1 MKFERHTDPGPEGGE
16 AAFSEAETPE
26 QSERHSCTHES
37 ELNCRLERTTGEM
50 TATSR
55 SPIVMPHYSSQSIV
69 RTIL

>member
-16 AAFSEAETPE
+16 AAFSVAETPE
-26 QSERHSCTHES
+26 QSERHSCPHES

-55 SPIVMPHYSSQSIV
+55 SPIVSRQHSIG
-69 RTIL
+69 